1 MISKKIMN
9 EAEESMPKEQRF
21 VERIRSFFGKKS
33 HLLIV
38 SGIAAVALLYP
49 IYGFT
54 VQNIND
60 RYNVLLLMLGFVQ
73 VTAAGVFFANIN
85 KFSMKKYACAVS
97 VCSVVMYLVTVS
109 LGVLAGMDPS
119 NPMQV
124 IPGWIGLIFWG
135 IPICA
140 TVIALSV
147 LLAYFTVRSMNKE

>member
-1 MISKKIMN
+1 MISEKIKN
-9 EAEESMPKEQRF
+9 AAEKAMPKERRF

-54 VQNIND
+54 VHNIND
-60 RYNVLLLMLGFVQ
+60 GYNVLLLILGFVQ

-97 VCSVVMYLVTVS
+97 VCSAVMYLVTVT

-124 IPGWIGLIFWG
+124 IPGGIWLILWG
-135 IPICA
+135 IPVCA
-140 TVIALSV
+140 TAIALSV

>member
-1 MISKKIMN
+1 MISEKIKN
-9 EAEESMPKEQRF
+9 AAEKAMPKEQRF
-21 VERIRSFFGKKS
+21 IERIRSFFGKRS
-33 HLLIV
+33 HLIIV

-54 VQNIND
+54 TQNIND
-60 RYNVLLLMLGFVQ
+60 RYNVLLLILGFVH
-73 VTAAGVFFANIN
+73 VTAAGVFFSNIN

-97 VCSVVMYLVTVS
+97 VCSVVMYLVTVT

-119 NPMQV
+119 DPMQV
-124 IPGWIGLIFWG
+124 IPGWTGSVLWG